1 MVLTQHEEHPA
12 AKIFPMLDPESFER
26 LKDDIRKHGQRD
38 MVVLFEGLILDGR
51 NRYKACCE
59 LGIEPDVCELEECD
73 DPVAYVIST
82 NLHRRH
88 LTKAQWTA
96 IAVEYIP
103 MLAEQA
109 ASRKEEGGEKGR
121 ETRKSGSPKKLG
133 KPTHDGEA
141 TTQAAKLTG
150 TNRTYVETA
159 KKLKDESPEVF
170 EELKSGKL
178 TVPQAV
184 RKVNG
189 TPEPTGARKKSAKA
203 KVAKGESNIIG
214 DSIRQITMEV
224 EFATE
229 NLADFQVQAV
239 YEGVR
244 LWMAADLEKRGIK
257 P

>member
-1 MVLTQHEEHPA
+1 MVSTQHEEHPA
-12 AKIFPMLDPESFER
+12 AKIFPMLDSESFER
-26 LKDDIRKHGQRD
+26 LKDDIRQHGQRD

-51 NRYKACCE
+51 NRYKACIE

-109 ASRKEEGGEKGR
+109 AKRKEEGQ
-121 ETRKSGSPKKLG
+121 KSGGNARHSASVQDCTKAKADNSG
-133 KPTHDGEA
+133 KA
-141 TTQAAKLTG
+141 TVEAAKLTG
-150 TNRTYVETA
+150 TSHGYVAAA
-159 KKLKDESPEVF
+159 KKIKDESPEVF

-189 TPEPTGARKKSAKA
+189 EPEPTGKRVKPKKPKA
-203 KVAKGESNIIG
+203 ESNVIG
-214 DSIRQITMEV
+214 DVIRQVTSELEYGV
-224 EFATE
+224 E
-229 NLADFQVQAV
+229 NLADFQVQAI

-244 LWMAADLEKRGIK
+244 LWMANDLEKRGLK